1 MADLY
6 QVITDKLP
14 NMSKSQRE
22 IARYVLGHMNSVPF
36 LKVGELAK
44 QVGVGEATV
53 YRFAT
58 YLGYSGY
65 PEFQKALQEAMKKQL
80 TTVEQLK
87 LSEDIYDEEDQAT
100 LDMFEEDVERIRE
113 MTQQLSMADFNQAVD
128 LIVNAKRIFI
138 VANRSAVSLGS
149 FLEFYFDVML
159 ENAELIRNP
168 HGVSEKLFRIDE
180 DDVVIGL
187 SFARYTKN
195 TVEAL
200 SFAKDRGT
208 KVVAIT
214 DNKLSPLVP
223 YADISLTA
231 RSDMSSL
238 IDSFVA
244 PLSLI
249 NALITAV
256 GRRKRKEIEQHLEE
270 LEGVWDRFNIFSDE
284 SGHK

>member
-6 QVITDKLP
+6 EVIQSKLQ

-22 IARYVLGHMNSVPF
+22 IARYVMSHMNSVPF
-36 LKVGELAK
+36 LTVGELAK

-80 TTVEQLK
+80 TTVEQLRI
-87 LSEDIYDEEDQAT
+87 SEDMYDQESQAT
-100 LDMFEEDVERIRE
+100 MEMFEEEVERIRE
-113 MTQQLSMADFNQAVD
+113 MSQQLNMDDFQKVVD
-128 LIVNAKRIFI
+128 KIVGAKRIFI
-138 VANRSAVSLGS
+138 VANRSAVALGS

-168 HGVSEKLFRIDE
+168 HGISEKLFRIDE

-187 SFARYTKN
+187 SFSRYTRS

-200 SFAKDRGT
+200 SFAHDRGT
-208 KVVAIT
+208 QVVSIT
-214 DNKLSPLVP
+214 DNQLSPLVP
-223 YADISLTA
+223 YSDIALYA

-256 GRRKRKEIEQHLEE
+256 GHEKSTEIQQHLEE
-270 LEGVWDRFNIFSDE
+270 LESVWDRFNIFSDD
-284 SGHK
+284 KM